1 MFGSSSTFFFVFS
14 ADIEHGRKKGIGR
27 DMSAPCVAMS
37 ARYFSVEARMA
48 PPPRCYYV
56 RALGVGAVLSF
67 TAACTAVVAM
77 FGSGNG
83 WAYENLSHENLRPV
97 SLPANWQV

>member
-1 MFGSSSTFFFVFS
+1 
-14 ADIEHGRKKGIGR
+14 
-27 DMSAPCVAMS
+27 MSAPYVAMS

-56 RALGVGAVLSF
+56 RAFVGVGAVFSF
-67 TAACTAVVAM
+67 TSAVTAVVAM

-83 WAYENLSHENLRPV
+83 RAYENLSHENLRPV
-97 SLPANWQV
+97 SLHASWQV

>member
-1 MFGSSSTFFFVFS
+1 
-14 ADIEHGRKKGIGR
+14 
-27 DMSAPCVAMS
+27 MSAQCVAMS
-37 ARYFSVEARMA
+37 ARYFSVEARIT

-56 RALGVGAVLSF
+56 RAFVGVGAVLSF
-67 TAACTAVVAM
+67 TAACAAVVAM

-97 SLPANWQV
+97 SLPASWQV